1 MSEYQY
7 YEFQAIDRPLGEADM
22 EALRTL
28 STRARI
34 TATSFTNHY
43 EWGDFKGDPRLLME
57 LWFDVHLYLANWG
70 TRRLMLRL
78 PKRLVDQSRLE
89 SFLYGCNLGE
99 IIELDEHLILDVCDD
114 GEEADYDGWDDGSGW
129 LGALAP
135 LRSDLLSGDWRLPY
149 LLWLAAVAGG
159 GLRDDALEP
168 LAGIGPLTGGLEAFA
183 RFFRMDLDLVRAA
196 AERTEHAEL
205 GELSSAA
212 ALAALGSIPDDE
224 KTELLRR
231 FFEGDPLAT
240 AALRRRV
247 REAVSP
253 AAGAAR
259 TEFRTVSDLRS
270 RAAAIRE
277 ERQAAEA
284 EEREAERRRQ
294 EREAQD
300 ARRAR
305 LDALRHRGE
314 AVWREVES
322 EVGKRNA
329 KSYDR
334 ATELLLDL
342 KALAEENGTLAG
354 FFNRLDAIRL
364 RHERKRQFIERLA
377 AHSALHRER

>member
-1 MSEYQY
+1 M
-7 YEFQAIDRPLGEADM
+7 
-22 EALRTL
+22 
-28 STRARI
+28 
-34 TATSFTNHY
+34 
-43 EWGDFKGDPRLLME
+43 
-57 LWFDVHLYLANWG
+57 
-70 TRRLMLRL
+70 
-78 PKRLVDQSRLE
+78 
-89 SFLYGCNLGE
+89 
-99 IIELDEHLILDVCDD
+99 
-114 GEEADYDGWDDGSGW
+114 
-129 LGALAP
+129 
-135 LRSDLLSGDWRLPY
+135 
-149 LLWLAAVAGG
+149 
-159 GLRDDALEP
+159 EP
-168 LAGIGPLTGGLEAFA
+168 LAGIGLLTDSLEAFA
-183 RFFRMDLDLVRAA
+183 RFFHIDLDLVRAA
-196 AERTEHAEL
+196 AERTEHFET
-205 GELSSAA
+205 GELSSEV
-212 ALAALGSIPDDE
+212 ALAALVSIPDEE
-224 KTELLRR
+224 KTELLRQ

-240 AALRRRV
+240 AELRRWV
-247 REAVSP
+247 REEVSP
-253 AAGAAR
+253 ATGAAR

-284 EEREAERRRQ
+284 EAREAERRRQ

-322 EVGKRNA
+322 EVGKCNA

-342 KALAEENGTLAG
+342 QALAGEDGTVAG

>member
-1 MSEYQY
+1 
-7 YEFQAIDRPLGEADM
+7 M
-22 EALRTL
+22 EALRAL
-28 STRARI
+28 STRAQI
-34 TATSFTNHY
+34 TATSFTNDY
-43 EWGDFKGDPRLLME
+43 RWGDFKGDPRSLME
-57 LWFDVHLYLANWG
+57 RWFDVHLYLANWG
-70 TRRLMLRL
+70 ARRLMLRL
-78 PKRLVDQSRLE
+78 PKRLVDQPRLE
-89 SFLYGCNLGE
+89 SFLFGCDLAD

-114 GEEADYDGWDDGSGW
+114 DEEANYGGWDDGSGW

-149 LLWLAAVAGG
+149 LLWLAAVQDG

-168 LAGIGPLTGGLEAFA
+168 LAGIGPLTGGLDAFA
-183 RFFRMDLDLVRAA
+183 RFFRMDPDLVRAA
-196 AERTEHAEL
+196 AERTGQAEL
-205 GELSSAA
+205 GELPSEVT
-212 ALAALGSIPDDE
+212 LAALESIPDDE

-240 AALRRRV
+240 AELRRRV

-253 AAGAAR
+253 ATGAAR
-259 TEFRTVSDLRS
+259 TEFRTASDLRS

-284 EEREAERRRQ
+284 AAREAERRRL

-314 AVWREVES
+314 DVWREVES
-322 EVGKRNA
+322 DVGKRNA
-329 KSYDR
+329 MSYDR

-342 KALAEENGTLAG
+342 KALAEEDGTVAG
-354 FFNRLDAIRL
+354 FFDRLDAIRL
-364 RHERKRQFIERLA
+364 RHERKKQFIERLA
-377 AHSALHRER
+377 AHSALHPER